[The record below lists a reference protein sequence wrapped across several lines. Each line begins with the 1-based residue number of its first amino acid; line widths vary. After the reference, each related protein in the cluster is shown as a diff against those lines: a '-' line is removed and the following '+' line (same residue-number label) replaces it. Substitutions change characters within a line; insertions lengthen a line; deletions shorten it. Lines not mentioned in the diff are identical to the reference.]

1 MEDNSINS
9 EEQDWKQD
17 DTKTDQSDSFEN
29 LNFNDYQTSKYHL
42 SCHGNSGAALA
53 SLESLNANL
62 TDQAPMFSC
71 NCMCHSHDNKHM
83 LCDSCDCRSIQYGL
97 EYIEPHPSSLTDHL
111 TTQRLSCRQEVLYH
125 NDVTVDELAGYL
137 DELLHLPRPMS
148 DMAELMYA

>member
-17 DTKTDQSDSFEN
+17 NTKTDQSDLAEN
-29 LNFNDYQTSKYHL
+29 LNFNDCQASKYHL

-62 TDQAPMFSC
+62 TDQPPIFSC
-71 NCMCHSHDNKHM
+71 NCMCHYHDNKDM
-83 LCDSCDCRSIQYGL
+83 LCNSCDCQSIQYGL
-97 EYIEPHPSSLTDHL
+97 EYIEPHPSFFTSHL
-111 TTQRLSCRQEVLYH
+111 PTQRLSCRQEVLYH